1 MNKGNPFYP
10 DKALGH
16 GCAEWAVNTALA
28 YADAVHTALGLKPIY
43 DAMRKDLATR

>member
-1 MNKGNPFYP
+1 MHEGDAFYP

-28 YADAVHTALGLKPIY
+28 YSDAALGLKPVY
-43 DAMRKDLATR
+43 DGMRKDLVTR